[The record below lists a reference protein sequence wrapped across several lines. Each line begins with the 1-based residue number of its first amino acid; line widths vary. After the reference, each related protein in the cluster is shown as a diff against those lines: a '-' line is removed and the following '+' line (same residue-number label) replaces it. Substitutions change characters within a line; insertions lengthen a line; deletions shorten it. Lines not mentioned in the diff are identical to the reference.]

1 MCQQILGKIFNV
13 ILQGS
18 NSSGSRRIIRRQT
31 GTGVG
36 NEGRAEC
43 KSRVFATLCFESAE
57 MRTTTFIIRKY
68 WVRNVT
74 HILNNASLIS
84 WFLYESYVAF
94 AAKQM
99 KGKAGHIC
107 VPLVNW
113 RSTLVPHAVN
123 CVRKVI
129 ALLSWYL
136 VLKYPDKGKCAE
148 MLEGEVTNEKQASS
162 NLLRN
167 WRTSGKKPSVT

>member
-1 MCQQILGKIFNV
+1 
-13 ILQGS
+13 
-18 NSSGSRRIIRRQT
+18 
-31 GTGVG
+31 
-36 NEGRAEC
+36 
-43 KSRVFATLCFESAE
+43 

-107 VPLVNW
+107 VPLVN
-113 RSTLVPHAVN
+113 
-123 CVRKVI
+123 
-129 ALLSWYL
+129 
-136 VLKYPDKGKCAE
+136 
-148 MLEGEVTNEKQASS
+148 
-162 NLLRN
+162 
-167 WRTSGKKPSVT
+167 